1 MARGRRPPHD
11 AGMTRADLEL
21 LTTVRIASPCPM
33 KWSDLQGDEK
43 RRYCGQCRLHVH
55 NLAALTTDDAV
66 ALLWGAG
73 AERVCARVFYRL
85 DGTVMTK
92 DCPSAWSVGVSQAVR
107 HVGAAVNVTSAAGL
121 GLVLV
126 AVAALSLLVFFGDT
140 VRTLL
145 GGSTLGELTG
155 TSVVTPVARR
165 APSVVRMPAVRVVV
179 DRGDAPRPR

>member
-1 MARGRRPPHD
+1 MAEERCPVDD
-11 AGMTRADLEL
+11 AGMTRDELEL

-66 ALLWGAG
+66 ALLWGPG

-92 DCPSAWSVGVSQAVR
+92 DCPSAWSVGLAQAVR
-107 HVGAAVNVTSAAGL
+107 RVGPSVDVASALGL
-121 GLVLV
+121 ALVLV
-126 AVAALSLLVFFGDT
+126 VAAAIGVLVLFGDNVRALFGSST
-140 VRTLL
+140 VGALA
-145 GGSTLGELTG
+145 G
-155 TSVVTPVARR
+155 TSSVVPVKARAR
-165 APSVVRMPAVRVVV
+165 KVVRMPAARVAV
-179 DRGDAPRPR
+179 DRGPAPGGR